1 LTNFINHIRGY
12 FYQKTEWLLPSIYAL
27 IVVLSILVGV
37 ASELYFLAVIPVV
50 LLLVYVSIIDFK
62 NVFFLL
68 LMLLPLSMEVD
79 LPGGFST
86 DFPAELLM
94 VGLTLVYFLY
104 VLQNGKTMSAAF
116 LRHPLTLLFLL
127 HIGWTFVTMITSN
140 AFGISLKFMLAK
152 IWYVTTFYFLA
163 GTVFQNIKD
172 FKAYLWTIF
181 VPLIFSIIIIN
192 IKHYSFDFQFEKI
205 NYVVHPFYRNHVDY
219 ACLMALFFPVIV
231 LTINWY
237 KDSFVLKW
245 ILRIGAI
252 LVLIGIYF
260 SYTRAAYVAIVLAF
274 GAYFIMRFRLMKI
287 SLVTALAVFAMM
299 IGYLSYNNNY
309 LEMAP
314 DYNKTITHNDFNNLI
329 EATYKGEDISTMERV
344 YRWVAGFQMIKAE
357 PLTGFGP
364 GTFVSFYESYTLSN
378 FQTYVSD
385 NPERSGI
392 HSYYFMIMVEQG
404 LPGLAIFLL
413 LIGFILIKGEEVYQ
427 ETKDPKE
434 RVIVLIAVVSIIV
447 IDALLL
453 INDMLESDKV
463 GPFFFISMALIVNQD
478 LKNKRASQPVFRAQ
492 PRSISTKN

>member
-1 LTNFINHIRGY
+1 LSNLISHIRSF
-12 FYQKTEWLLPSIYAL
+12 FYQKTDWLLPSLYAL
-27 IVVLSILVGV
+27 VVVLSVLIAV
-37 ASELYFLAVIPVV
+37 ASEVYFLVVIPAIF
-50 LLLVYVSIIDFK
+50 LLAYVSIVDFK

-68 LMLLPLSMEVD
+68 LMLLPLSIEVD

-104 VLQNGKTMSAAF
+104 VLQNGKTMSASF

-127 HIGWTFVTMITSN
+127 HLGWTFITFLTSN
-140 AFGISLKFMLAK
+140 AFFISLKFTLAK

-163 GTVFQNIKD
+163 GTVFKNIKD
-172 FKAYLWTIF
+172 FKVYLWAIF
-181 VPLIFSIIIIN
+181 VPLIFSIIVIN
-192 IKHYSFDFQFEKI
+192 IKHYAFAFDFEKI

-219 ACLMALFFPVIV
+219 ACLMALFFPAIV
-231 LTINWY
+231 LTSTWY
-237 KDSFVLKW
+237 KDSFLLKW
-245 ILRIGAI
+245 ILRIGAL

-274 GAYFIMRFRLMKI
+274 GAYFIIHFRLMKI
-287 SLVTALAVFAMM
+287 SLVAAFTVFALL
-299 IGYLSYNNNY
+299 IGYLSHNNNY

-314 DYNKTITHNDFNNLI
+314 DYNKTITHTDFNNLI

-364 GTFVSFYESYTLSN
+364 GTFVSFYESYTLGS
-378 FQTYVSD
+378 FSTYVSD
-385 NPERSGI
+385 NPDRSGI

-413 LIGFILIKGEEVYQ
+413 LISFILLKGEQVYHQ
-427 ETKDPKE
+427 TKDKDE
-434 RVIVLIAVVSIIV
+434 RIIVLVSVLSIIV

-453 INDMLESDKV
+453 INDMLETDKV
-463 GPFFFISMALIVNQD
+463 GPFFFIAMALIVNQD
-478 LKNKRASQPVFRAQ
+478 LKNKK
-492 PRSISTKN
+492 TKKTLSNQS

>member
-1 LTNFINHIRGY
+1 MTNFISHIRS
-12 FYQKTEWLLPSIYAL
+12 FFDQKTDWLLPSLYAL
-27 IVVLSILVGV
+27 IVALSVLVAA
-37 ASELYFLAVIPVV
+37 ASELYFLAIIPAV
-50 LLLVYVSIIDFK
+50 LLLVYVSIIDFR

-68 LMLLPLSMEVD
+68 LLMLPLSMEVD

-140 AFGISLKFMLAK
+140 EFVISFKFMLAK
-152 IWYVTTFYFLA
+152 IWYITTFYFLA
-163 GTVFQNIKD
+163 GTIFQKIKD

-181 VPLIFSIIIIN
+181 VPLIFSIVIIN
-192 IKHYSFDFQFEKI
+192 VKHYSFGFDFEKI

-231 LTINWY
+231 LTMSWY
-237 KDSFVLKW
+237 KDSFLLKW
-245 ILRIGAI
+245 ILRIGAV

-274 GAYFIMRFRLMKI
+274 GAYFIMRLRLMKI
-287 SLVTALAVFAMM
+287 SLVAALTVFALL

-314 DYNKTITHNDFNNLI
+314 DFNKTITHTDFNNLI

-364 GTFVSFYESYTLSN
+364 GTFVSFYESYTLAS

-385 NPERSGI
+385 NPDRSGI

-404 LPGLAIFLL
+404 LPGLAIFLM
-413 LIGFILIKGEEVYQ
+413 LIAFILIKGEQVYQ
-427 ETKDPKE
+427 ETKDEDE
-434 RVIVLIAVVSIIV
+434 RIIVLIAILSIIV

-478 LKNKRASQPVFRAQ
+478 LKNKRTKRGVLRAQ
-492 PRSISTKN
+492 SRSKSTKN